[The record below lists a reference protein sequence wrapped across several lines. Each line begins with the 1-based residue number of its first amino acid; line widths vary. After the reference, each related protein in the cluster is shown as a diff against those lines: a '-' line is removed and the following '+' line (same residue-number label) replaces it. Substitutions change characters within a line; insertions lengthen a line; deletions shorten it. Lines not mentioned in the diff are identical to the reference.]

1 MVMGVSL
8 KALARAV
15 VGELK
20 GCTEIVRRLIAEARE
35 LSEREVLAAGRC
47 VVSINNEAKQH
58 ATDLDSLARQFASGS
73 TENRR
78 NIAHVIHRQTETCS
92 NFAGE
97 MGHKLRDQAELAMRA
112 LELTKSIA
120 RFGDQITRISME
132 ARILTLNAD
141 IESKRLGK
149 AGAAFGAIA
158 GEMRHLSAS
167 VHSTNQAVAQ
177 LAGDLTRILP
187 KLAASSHEMLQHSDS
202 FSEQL
207 VRQLADVQAAYDAAQ
222 HSVTDALSEGQQR
235 AERIFAQT
243 CEVLSHLQFQ
253 DRMAQDLAKAMHQ
266 LDVATQVVET
276 ALTELPE
283 TADVGGKAEVG
294 RAFDRAR
301 EHMPSVV
308 HMLAEALPEAPSHT
322 MLQGGDIELF

>member
-1 MVMGVSL
+1 MGFSV

-15 VGELK
+15 VGELR
-20 GCTEIVRRLIAEARE
+20 GCTDMVRRLIGEARD
-35 LSEREVLAAGRC
+35 LSEHEVLAAGRC

-58 ATDLDSLARQFASGS
+58 ATDLDELARQFASGS

-78 NIAHVIHRQTETCS
+78 NIAQVIHRQTETCS
-92 NFAGE
+92 NFADE
-97 MGHKLRDQAELAMRA
+97 MGEKLRDQAELAMRA

-187 KLAASSHEMLQHSDS
+187 KLAASSHEMLRHSES

-207 VRQLADVQAAYDAAQ
+207 VRQLADVQGAYDAAQ
-222 HSVTDALSEGQQR
+222 QSVTEALSEGQQR
-235 AERIFAQT
+235 AERIFSQT

-253 DRMAQDLAKAMHQ
+253 DRMAQDLTKAMHQ
-266 LDVATQVVET
+266 LDVATRVVET
-276 ALTELPE
+276 ALTDLPE
-283 TADVGGKAEVG
+283 TAESNGKTDVG

-301 EHMPSVV
+301 EHAPSVV
-308 HMLAEALPEAPSHT
+308 HMLAEALPEAPGHT
-322 MLQGGDIELF
+322 MLQAGDIELF